1 MKTITAQLLL
11 TGGLM
16 AASAASL
23 TAQPAE
29 RLGRGE
35 RPDRAAQRKQILDR
49 FDKNKDG
56 ELDEEEREAARE
68 SFRSDGGPNPFSS
81 ERGRPGGPPDAS
93 GRRAGPP
100 PDRGGRARGGGG
112 REVPDA
118 GNGSS

>member
-23 TAQPAE
+23 KAQPAE
-29 RLGRGE
+29 RSGRGE

-68 SFRSDGGPNPFSS
+68 SFLS
-81 ERGRPGGPPDAS
+81 
-93 GRRAGPP
+93 
-100 PDRGGRARGGGG
+100 GGG
-112 REVPDA
+112 
-118 GNGSS
+118 